1 MKFSLFTEIQ
11 CPEGGSPAARLEE
24 FMEQAELADR
34 LGFHAY
40 WLAEIHC
47 QPRFSLLSAPYV
59 VLGAVAQRT
68 KHRRLGVAVNTLP
81 VHHPVQLAE
90 EAAMLELVSNGRM
103 EFAAG
108 GGHPH
113 SRAYEC
119 FGADHKSTHEV
130 MAESLEV
137 IPERMQPGARVNYRL
152 VYVMCPSQ
160 PAGVIR
166 TGISRKLLHKGRE
179 VAASFKDKFE
189 IKPGQWN
196 VDAFFTLPPN
206 TPLGVYALEVSFEAP
221 RGEIHRKVRSFVVD
235 DEGYLGGG

>member
-1 MKFSLFTEIQ
+1 MGKLISRVL
-11 CPEGGSPAARLEE
+11 PLLAALSIALIGCSTFYQEALVILRQPGEE
-24 FMEQAELADR
+24 MAATPDQIWRDFNCGERER
-34 LGFHAY
+34 PF
-40 WLAEIHC
+40 
-47 QPRFSLLSAPYV
+47 
-59 VLGAVAQRT
+59 
-68 KHRRLGVAVNTLP
+68 
-81 VHHPVQLAE
+81 VQ
-90 EAAMLELVSNGRM
+90 
-103 EFAAG
+103 
-108 GGHPH
+108 
-113 SRAYEC
+113 
-119 FGADHKSTHEV
+119 
-130 MAESLEV
+130 AESLEV